1 MCTLVCFIF
10 LIGQSGQSN
19 IETFLFLFECLFVFC
34 FVCVFVCVYNNRV
47 VQDYTK
53 SVFYKVHD
61 FL

>member
-1 MCTLVCFIF
+1 MGVLLFALFF

-19 IETFLFLFECLFVFC
+19 IVTFVLVCVFVCFC
-34 FVCVFVCVYNNRV
+34 FVCVFVSVYNNRV